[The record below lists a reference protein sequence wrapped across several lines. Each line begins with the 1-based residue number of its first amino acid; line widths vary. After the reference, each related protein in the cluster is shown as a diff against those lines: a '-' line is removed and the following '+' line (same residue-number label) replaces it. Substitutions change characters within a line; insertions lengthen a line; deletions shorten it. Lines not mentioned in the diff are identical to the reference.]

1 MSSSN
6 RCAQVWAELC
16 SSEYPL
22 APECRHHSLRGLRET
37 TRSQQRT
44 CDRSFP
50 GPAAFA
56 CLELGE
62 SGSGSAGPWQR
73 LKDINHVGLL
83 NTVTPGERD
92 PEKRESWD
100 LHSYVIGDVVNDRSL
115 IRDEN
120 YRTYTKRL
128 QEASRFIPESLRALL
143 HAESCSGEQRLPDL
157 FALGL
162 TQASSHERFPSHSAM
177 RMESGQLIRCKAPVV
192 RYLYG
197 RNFSAITNYGFL
209 GRPGF
214 ATA

>member
-1 MSSSN
+1 MSFAAVTPGTG
-6 RCAQVWAELC
+6 RVCAFRIPPV
-16 SSEYPL
+16 
-22 APECRHHSLRGLRET
+22 HGKIGIT
-37 TRSQQRT
+37 SQWVGFVVTSPQT
-44 CDRSFP
+44 SQ
-50 GPAAFA
+50 
-56 CLELGE
+56 LN
-62 SGSGSAGPWQR
+62 SGSVVIAQF
-73 LKDINHVGLL
+73 
-83 NTVTPGERD
+83 TVTPGERD

-120 YRTYTKRL
+120 YRTCTKRL